1 METTWVLH
9 CSWLPVKNKLRVAR
23 QHHLQTLLLPRL
35 LDPTTGC
42 RTNYTDTKLM
52 KRQRNKCGWFCWIYK
67 GFSIKL
73 ETTLGSDMELHGCK
87 MFLHTFCEAT
97 KWCIRSNT
105 YCCWSH
111 TQVVC
116 SWLHFLYYLKT
127 QRGVIKKQNYQPQ
140 VNSQVSSRQ
149 NLKHLRKTSG
159 TVFYVPPVCCINK
172 LQR

>member
-1 METTWVLH
+1 MLSVHSKVPALNWELEELSAGTAWVLH

-87 MFLHTFCEAT
+87 MFLHTLNDASGLTHTAVDPILRLCVHG
-97 KWCIRSNT
+97 CIS
-105 YCCWSH
+105 
-111 TQVVC
+111 
-116 SWLHFLYYLKT
+116 
-127 QRGVIKKQNYQPQ
+127 
-140 VNSQVSSRQ
+140 
-149 NLKHLRKTSG
+149 
-159 TVFYVPPVCCINK
+159 CII
-172 LQR
+172 